1 MKDIIMKNKK
11 HLQFKGSISYLI
23 FHYEKLLGINIEIVS
38 KPNITKMT
46 PELIQAIKKM
56 EEFSRQVRFVCKNNI
71 NTEQELLNYQKSA
84 YEKINPL
91 KSERENL
98 WKKHKR
104 AKTDEEKETIENQI
118 VEISKKITPLAEEI
132 KHCTNI
138 ELGLEKI
145 KQFELHQNIEEERK
159 QAEKEH
165 DKKKKDRVR

>member
-1 MKDIIMKNKK
+1 M
-11 HLQFKGSISYLI
+11 QFKGSISYLI

-46 PELIQAIKKM
+46 PELILAIKKM
-56 EEFSRQVRFVCKNNI
+56 DEFSKQVRFVCKNNI
-71 NTEQELLNYQKSA
+71 NTEQELLDYQKSA

-98 WKKHKR
+98 WKKLKR
-104 AKTDEEKETIENQI
+104 AKTDEEKASIENQI

-138 ELGLEKI
+138 ELRLEKI
-145 KQFELHQNIEEERK
+145 KQYELHQKLEEGRK
-159 QAEKEH
+159 QAEKQNE
-165 DKKKKDRVR
+165 KNKKDRYR